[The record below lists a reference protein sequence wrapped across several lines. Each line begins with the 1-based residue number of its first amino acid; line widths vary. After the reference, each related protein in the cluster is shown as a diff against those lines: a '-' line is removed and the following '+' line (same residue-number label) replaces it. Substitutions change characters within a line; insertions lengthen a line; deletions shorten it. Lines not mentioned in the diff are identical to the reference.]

1 MYHSFPRLCC
11 SFAER
16 PSKVGVAYHNA
27 AYQALGLDYTYVAFA
42 VQDVPAA
49 VQSLRILGIRGC
61 GVTMPHKLT
70 VLPHLD
76 RLDPHAAAIKAVNT
90 IVNDDGILTGY
101 NADWIGATKA
111 LEEVT
116 SLAGKEAVVIGAGG
130 ASRAIIYALIKA
142 GARVRLYNRTLANAL
157 ALAKEFELVSVHPL
171 DELPQ
176 IGHYDI
182 IVNTTSVGHHTTGAS
197 IIPESLLRPDTV
209 VFDIVAEPLETTLL
223 AQARA
228 RGAKCATGHRM
239 RLFQAAEQFR
249 LYTGVEPPLDV
260 MEAALIKA
268 STSH

>member
-11 SFAER
+11 SFGER

-27 AYQALGLDYTYVAFA
+27 AYQALGLDFTYVAFA

-49 VQSLRILGIRGC
+49 VQSLRTLGIRGC

-76 RLDPHAAAIKAVNT
+76 RLDPSAAEIKAVNT

-101 NADWIGATKA
+101 NADWVGATKA
-111 LEEVT
+111 LAEVG
-116 SLAGKEAVVIGAGG
+116 SPAGKDAVVIGAGG

-142 GARVRLYNRTLANAL
+142 GASVRLYNRTLENAV
-157 ALAKEFELVSVHPL
+157 AQAKEFDLVSVHPL
-171 DELPQ
+171 DELDQ
-176 IGHYDI
+176 VGHYDI
-182 IVNTTSVGHHTTGAS
+182 IVNTTSVGYHTSGES
-197 IIPESLLRPDTV
+197 IVPESLLRPDTV

-228 RGAKCATGHRM
+228 QGARCVTGFRM

-260 MEAALIKA
+260 MEAALIRA
-268 STSH
+268 SQSH